1 MRYFSDCE
9 TIVDS
14 MIEKKQYLE
23 ISLVWPA
30 FYDSFLLW
38 PLFSLVIKWQLFW
51 LKWLRFS
58 LKPRHFS
65 LFNFEWKILSFDGY
79 LMTRKSVPMIQDLKT
94 KLKAI
99 LENSIISS
107 AKRIGRPIFV
117 NLPTYYVRFSS
128 DHAQPEIS

>member
-23 ISLVWPA
+23 TSLVWPA

-38 PLFSLVIKWQLFW
+38 PLFSLVITFLTKMIEIFTKTPSFFSFQFWMKNIGIWRLF
-51 LKWLRFS
+51 
-58 LKPRHFS
+58 
-65 LFNFEWKILSFDGY
+65 DDQ
-79 LMTRKSVPMIQDLKT
+79 MIQDLKT

-128 DHAQPEIS
+128 HPAQPIPTYLKIGRH